1 MTRHIVTE
9 AVVLKAK
16 AFSEADRK
24 ILFLSPEL
32 GLLDAF
38 VYGTARGKSRLA
50 SGTDTLSGGLLYL
63 YHDPVKGVYKVT
75 DLKSSNLFLG
85 IKNSLP
91 KYYRALLWSEI
102 IIKSLGGQDSS
113 KVVFSLFHSCLEWLD
128 KLESPAALDLINL
141 QFLWRY
147 LSYQGYTMGTE
158 YCSSCGKKVE
168 EREPVYL
175 SRGENPFVCGGCT
188 YPDSPSL
195 NPGTRRY
202 LEKTGS
208 LGLEQTLQFSIG
220 PEAAKE
226 ANRLLLSYMEI
237 VFETALET
245 RRISGGYL

>member
-1 MTRHIVTE
+1 
-9 AVVLKAK
+9 
-16 AFSEADRK
+16 
-24 ILFLSPEL
+24 
-32 GLLDAF
+32 
-38 VYGTARGKSRLA
+38 
-50 SGTDTLSGGLLYL
+50 
-63 YHDPVKGVYKVT
+63 
-75 DLKSSNLFLG
+75 
-85 IKNSLP
+85 
-91 KYYRALLWSEI
+91 
-102 IIKSLGGQDSS
+102 
-113 KVVFSLFHSCLEWLD
+113 
-128 KLESPAALDLINL
+128 
-141 QFLWRY
+141 
-147 LSYQGYTMGTE
+147 MGTE